1 MKVWVKLLLGAVIG
15 GILGYVLPIAESG
28 QFAGILERLQ
38 TIALRAGRYAAA
50 PLVVFSLTIAI
61 YELRREG
68 QFLALIGKTLLVI
81 LGTSVVV
88 LSAGIGLCR
97 LFPLGRIPVFAENAG
112 GALPIPLGEAA
123 LELVPPNMLAALV
136 SDSPFLF
143 PLCIF
148 AFVMAVGLSAAD
160 TVVGVKPVVSF
171 FDAFSRIFFHIAA
184 FVSEILGF
192 ALVILAA
199 AFAVRCR
206 EMLKT
211 NVFQTIVIP
220 FLAVTLFLSF
230 VVLPALLYLLKPR
243 SRRSPWSKVYGSFA
257 PAIAAFF
264 SGDIH
269 FTLPILTYL
278 NRENL
283 GVRRRVNAVTTMLF
297 TTIGRSGSAMIAAAS
312 FIVILKSYS
321 SIEIT
326 FAQTVQI
333 GIRALFL
340 SFALGRN
347 SADGAFAA
355 LAVLCLWAP
364 KGFETGY
371 LILRP
376 ISFFLIACGTLID
389 TMAASLG
396 SYAVSRLSPAAPAE
410 KSAKNFV

>member
-1 MKVWVKLLLGAVIG
+1 LGT
-15 GILGYVLPIAESG
+15 VLPIAESG
-28 QFAGILERLQ
+28 ELAGILERLQ
-38 TIALRAGRYAAA
+38 LLALRAGRYAAA
-50 PLVVFSLTIAI
+50 PLVVFSLTIAL

-68 QFLALIGKTLLVI
+68 QLLALIGKTLLVI
-81 LGTSVVV
+81 LVTSVVV
-88 LSAGIGLCR
+88 LGAGIGLCR
-97 LFPLGRIPVFAENAG
+97 LFPVGRIPVFAENAG
-112 GALPIPLGEAA
+112 GSLAIPLGETA
-123 LELVPPNMLAALV
+123 LELLPANMLAVLV

-160 TVVGVKPVVSF
+160 AATVSKPVLSA
-171 FDAFSRIFFHIAA
+171 FDALSRVFFHVAA
-184 FVSEILGF
+184 FISEILGF
-192 ALVILAA
+192 ALIVLAA
-199 AFAVRCR
+199 AFAFRYR

-211 NVFQTIVIP
+211 NVFETIVVP
-220 FLAVTLFLSF
+220 LLAVTLFLSF
-230 VVLPALLYLLKPR
+230 IVLPALLYLLKPR
-243 SRRSPWSKVYGSFA
+243 SRRSPWSKVYGALAS
-257 PAIAAFF
+257 AIAAFF

-283 GVRRRVNAVTTMLF
+283 GVRRRVNAVSTMLF

-340 SFALGRN
+340 SFVLGRN

-376 ISFFLIACGTLID
+376 VSFFLISCGALID
-389 TMAASLG
+389 AMAASLG
-396 SYAVSRLSPAAPAE
+396 SYAVSRLSPSAPVE
-410 KSAKNFV
+410 NSA